1 MTLEELH
8 EDLRMIHEL
17 LEQLTKSNV
26 RMTEHL
32 LAERSYV
39 NDVLWAGTALPNQTS
54 LRWDKEFAGPFAA
67 VAFADPNALG
77 LTIST
82 GQGNEASGPGV
93 IKVPS
98 GDAGCVPLSDSH
110 LSVTVGGLG
119 AGAIQ
124 GAFVIVVYARPKPF
138 SWSKG

>member
-8 EDLRMIHEL
+8 EDLQMIHKL
-17 LEQLTKSNV
+17 LEQLTHANV
-26 RMTEHL
+26 KMTENL
-32 LAERSYV
+32 LAERGYV

-77 LTIST
+77 LTVST

-93 IKVPS
+93 ITVPA

-110 LSVTVGGLG
+110 LSVTVGKLG
-119 AGAIQ
+119 AVQ
-124 GAFVIVVYARPKPF
+124 GAFVIVVYAKPKPF